1 MVDILKEISDEID
14 ELKTIDEVLDMAII
28 LEEENRTF
36 YLEKADA
43 IKKAG
48 SHELY
53 EYLADEEGKHVQ
65 FLKQYKKDNNI
76 PDVSDELHDIPDFK
90 NSFASEFTLEEM
102 DEIAV
107 LLSALRLERKN
118 EYFYIELARRQEE
131 GKLKDFFELLASVER
146 GHYDLIE
153 GLLDTATGFRMQT

>member
-1 MVDILKEISDEID
+1 MVDILKEIANEID
-14 ELKTIDEVLDMAII
+14 ELKTIDEVLDMAIN
-28 LEEENRTF
+28 LEEQNRAF
-36 YLEKADA
+36 YLDKADT

-53 EYLADEEGKHVQ
+53 EYLADEERKHVQ
-65 FLKQYKKDNNI
+65 FLKQYKEENQI
-76 PDVSDELHDIPDFK
+76 PDVNEELHDMPDFK
-90 NSFASEFTLEEM
+90 GSFASEFTLEDM

-131 GKLKDFFELLASVER
+131 GKLKNFFELLASVER